1 MNRIDTLA
9 LTIGRV
15 VLFAVIAIAIYGL
28 SFIGLTATKAVMI
41 AGATDVPSPTKVTA
55 SVINMDSLF
64 NAAPMFT
71 IPADQEITL
80 DEVSIVSGDTIE
92 LGVVTITADKPVALS
107 TKIDTLARAVK
118 SDTIAFTADDER
130 NLLVA
135 LAVVDMGARK
145 ALDSARAAETL
156 TSLDKLVADANA
168 EANATV
174 ESAMAVAAAATAEMD
189 SGKTVEVGATTSD
202 AVQGT
207 AMLDLDVT
215 KVDAP
220 VTNMFQNQTQ
230 DVGF

>member
-1 MNRIDTLA
+1 MNRFDSIA

-15 VLFAVIAIAIYGL
+15 VLFAVIAIAIYGM
-28 SFIGLTATKAVMI
+28 SFLGLTATKAVMT
-41 AGATDVPSPTKVTA
+41 AGATDVPSPTKV
-55 SVINMDSLF
+55 VINLDS
-64 NAAPMFT
+64 MFKSIPAYT
-71 IPADQEITL
+71 IPMDREITL
-80 DEVSIVSGDTIE
+80 DEVAIVSGDTIE
-92 LGVVTITADKPVALS
+92 LGVVTITAADKPVALS
-107 TKIDTLARAVK
+107 TKLDTLARAVK

-135 LAVVDMGARK
+135 LSVVDMGARK

-168 EANATV
+168 EAKETID
-174 ESAMAVAAAATAEMD
+174 SAMAVAAAATAEMD
-189 SGKTVEVGATTSD
+189 SGKTVEVGATNA

-230 DVGF
+230 DAGF